1 MADDRT
7 ARDAEI
13 RRRLE
18 AEAERTEAV
27 LRELAQ
33 SARSPWVRTG
43 ARATLRRLSGSG
55 DAQPR
60 TSRVTPEA
68 IEQMRNVARE
78 LAKYRSD
85 LDGGAQ

>member
-7 ARDAEI
+7 SRDAVI

-33 SARSPWVRTG
+33 SARSPRVRAA
-43 ARATLRRLSGSG
+43 ARATLRRLVGGG
-55 DAQPR
+55 DAEPNAPQ
-60 TSRVTPEA
+60 VTPEA
-68 IEQMRNVARE
+68 LKQMREVSR
-78 LAKYRSD
+78 D
-85 LDGGAQ
+85 LVDYQASPKNR